1 MSAISNLIFNGASH
15 YVTSKFGKRAPLK
28 TSAGKTSSF
37 HNGTDYG
44 TNGKKIAQYAIED
57 GYCFNAT
64 IASDGAKYVW
74 IIYPRIKKAM
84 LHYHLDTISVKKG
97 QAVKKGTKLGTTG
110 KTGKATGIHLH
121 LGIKDLSK
129 LSDTQVKNM
138 TQSLLNG
145 ISYTDPEKVSY
156 TAPTK
161 ATTTSTYKNF
171 TGYVTA
177 NTLNVRSGAGIS
189 KSILGTLSKNTAVTI
204 TGESGNWYKI
214 NYNGKTA
221 YVSKSY
227 ITKTK
232 PVTVTYFKKYT
243 GKSVSIDEAL
253 KSVCGKSGYDY
264 RKEIATAN
272 KISGYKGTAAQNTKM
287 LNLLKQGKLIKP

>member
-1 MSAISNLIFNGASH
+1 MSTISNLIFNGASH
-15 YVTSKFGKRAPLK
+15 YVTSVFGKRASIS
-28 TSAGKTSSF
+28 TSAGKTSSY

-64 IASDGAKYVW
+64 TASDGAKYVW

-97 QAVKKGTKLGTTG
+97 QTVKKGTKLGTTG

-129 LSDTQVKNM
+129 LIDTQIKNM
-138 TQSLLNG
+138 TQSILNG
-145 ISYTDPEKVSY
+145 ISYIDPEKVSY
-156 TAPTK
+156 TAPT
-161 ATTTSTYKNF
+161 ATSTYKSF
-171 TGYVTA
+171 TGYTTA
-177 NTLNVRSGAGIS
+177 NLNVRSGAGTTYS
-189 KSILGTLSKNTAVTI
+189 KLGLLSKGTAVTV

-214 NYNGKTA
+214 NYGGKTA

-232 PVTVTYFKKYT
+232 PVTVTYFPKYT
-243 GKSVSIDEAL
+243 EETTSIDEAL
-253 KSVCGKSGYDY
+253 KDVCGKCGFSYRKQIAAANKMSGYC
-264 RKEIATAN
+264 
-272 KISGYKGTAAQNTKM
+272 GTADQNIKM